1 LLIKGQDV
9 FFSWQRGQ
17 IVEWEFVS
25 KGKHV
30 VTFLISYLIVMMIKY
45 SSMDGP
51 HIWKGN
57 ISIHMYYECVHGQKM
72 IAKSLKFTSFQFGS
86 VNLLKL
92 IFFKSHIKFDF
103 LNVSKTSHVHVFAN
117 SWKNCL
123 CYQVI
128 NHKIMQIFMR
138 RKIIS

>member
-1 LLIKGQDV
+1 MLIKGQDV

-30 VTFLISYLIVMMIKY
+30 SYLIVMMSKY

-57 ISIHMYYECVHGQKM
+57 ISIHMYYECVHGRKM
-72 IAKSLKFTSFQFGS
+72 IAKKFE
-86 VNLLKL
+86 
-92 IFFKSHIKFDF
+92 I
-103 LNVSKTSHVHVFAN
+103 
-117 SWKNCL
+117 
-123 CYQVI
+123 
-128 NHKIMQIFMR
+128 QIFPIC
-138 RKIIS
+138 KDQPFEFYFFSNLT